1 MSIRTMVAQ
10 PLEATPRSNSYVTI
24 QMRRG
29 LESQMDKSKFL
40 PAEFGATTDT
50 KKLFFAFG
58 AGDVQQLATYQNLE
72 GLMAQALAGL
82 EEEYLG
88 SITQA
93 TQNAINATSQAS
105 SAATAANQAADE
117 ANEIID
123 AFKEAVDGTV
133 ISDSSPSSSTAYS
146 SQKIENVFLK
156 KTGNGSNVTVTF
168 QQAAERAGIQPGDSL
183 AVAFGKLAKFCADIQ
198 DYVFSPPVASLAST
212 DATRPLAA
220 SMGKRLNDD
229 FTAKYNSLN
238 SALGFYNQK
247 FSTAWLTFQTDI
259 LNIEK
264 DIGYHAISHL
274 LMLNGTGI
282 LKLDGNFINKAYQ
295 IEAYN
300 SIVFGINIDLINS
313 MFGQNFTTI
322 YGGMWNIQPEDN
334 SNISVPF
341 SYDKGTTV
349 EFYNLVH
356 PAATLSR
363 VYTVDGATGAWGI
376 GSVPPGRL
384 TMEIYLA

>member
-1 MSIRTMVAQ
+1 MSIRTMAAH

-58 AGDVQQLATYQNLE
+58 AGDVQQLATYQNME
-72 GLMAQALAGL
+72 GLMSQALAGI
-82 EEEYLG
+82 EKEYLG

-146 SQKIENVFLK
+146 SQKIENDFLK

-168 QQAAERAGIQPGDSL
+168 QQAAERAGIQSGDSL

-198 DYVFSPPVASLAST
+198 DYVFSAPVASLAST
-212 DATRPLAA
+212 DAARPLAA

-229 FTAKYNSLN
+229 FTAKFESLN
-238 SALGFYNQK
+238 SALLYEKFAYDTTGENFNKDLLLIDTNNREAIAHQRSFFDITDSTRGDYLNIPSAMPSEGVVIGYREVYYKSASHCLVKITECFPVSGRQYFNFYN
-247 FSTAWLTFQTDI
+247 SGNW
-259 LNIEK
+259 
-264 DIGYHAISHL
+264 
-274 LMLNGTGI
+274 
-282 LKLDGNFINKAYQ
+282 DGWK
-295 IEAYN
+295 
-300 SIVFGINIDLINS
+300 V
-313 MFGQNFTTI
+313 
-322 YGGMWNIQPEDN
+322 IQP
-334 SNISVPF
+334 
-341 SYDKGTTV
+341 
-349 EFYNLVH
+349 
-356 PAATLSR
+356 
-363 VYTVDGATGAWGI
+363 
-376 GSVPPGRL
+376 
-384 TMEIYLA
+384 